1 MQFLGLL
8 FDVHFAVS
16 VEVFFNLAVLFFNSL
31 LLKLFFSQSFCWLF
45 FWIGLSEVL
54 RLILVTLTFSISISG
69 NVLASLRHA
78 LKHLDITVGPMLLHV
93 DFLVIG
99 RSAVLMRRL
108 HRTRSLSLLR
118 ILLLSNDNC
127 LIVAI
132 STHFFF
138 HSVDILEDSMSID
151 EARLG
156 QQR

>member
-1 MQFLGLL
+1 
-8 FDVHFAVS
+8 
-16 VEVFFNLAVLFFNSL
+16 
-31 LLKLFFSQSFCWLF
+31 
-45 FWIGLSEVL
+45 
-54 RLILVTLTFSISISG
+54 
-69 NVLASLRHA
+69 
-78 LKHLDITVGPMLLHV
+78 MLLHV

-138 HSVDILEDSMSID
+138 HSVDILEDSMPID